1 MVHLSTIL
9 GFCWY
14 LEHLTEES
22 LMLRASPGREQQ
34 CGASSHPGGRCL
46 EPKRTRRQKFRDQGG
61 PSRDSLQRS
70 QIVALLRRIP
80 ALHFDRELVS
90 LRNHAEL
97 QQFVYRDCRG
107 VARHDERCSEDELS
121 GELPP
126 DVMWPFSAVSE
137 LGEKGIFRVDWSV
150 IPATADPFR
159 GFGYKA
165 PALTTRKILRRE
177 GGGHRCGG
185 GHYDDTGEG
194 EKDRLG
200 RGARKRS
207 QVESIATALK
217 FLNLSPGSVVV
228 DFGSGSG
235 ALSLPLACLFK
246 ELTFICVDYKL
257 ESLRLLAMRA
267 QAAKLANLTT
277 WQGRIEDYMEPF
289 DACVALHACGH
300 ATDLALMQA
309 LRWRAGYVASPC
321 CVGKLQFAV
330 ASSSFTGIVDE
341 VEKPECSGEEIV
353 GSFSKPLSPKQLEH
367 CLTYPRSNW
376 LRSVITT
383 EDFLLLARTADWSS
397 YDYDSWTSRL
407 HSMCKIMVELDR
419 NLASQDLGYRT
430 SLLALAD
437 QKAGAIGVSHILVGK
452 PSMKAH

>member
-1 MVHLSTIL
+1 
-9 GFCWY
+9 
-14 LEHLTEES
+14 
-22 LMLRASPGREQQ
+22 MLRASPGREQQ

-217 FLNLSPGSVVV
+217 FLNLSPGKLCNLKLSLGIPLHEGMLYCKIPDLGCRVQV
-228 DFGSGSG
+228 DPSSLKTPSRWIDNMFYVQSGCH
-235 ALSLPLACLFK
+235 ALSR
-246 ELTFICVDYKL
+246 LT
-257 ESLRLLAMRA
+257 R
-267 QAAKLANLTT
+267 
-277 WQGRIEDYMEPF
+277 
-289 DACVALHACGH
+289 
-300 ATDLALMQA
+300 
-309 LRWRAGYVASPC
+309 
-321 CVGKLQFAV
+321 
-330 ASSSFTGIVDE
+330 
-341 VEKPECSGEEIV
+341 
-353 GSFSKPLSPKQLEH
+353 
-367 CLTYPRSNW
+367 
-376 LRSVITT
+376 
-383 EDFLLLARTADWSS
+383 
-397 YDYDSWTSRL
+397 
-407 HSMCKIMVELDR
+407 
-419 NLASQDLGYRT
+419 
-430 SLLALAD
+430 
-437 QKAGAIGVSHILVGK
+437 
-452 PSMKAH
+452 